1 LELFRPKL
9 SFLIAMLRLRLCLPL
24 LAAIWS
30 QYLKAGGLEKLW
42 EVDLKKALQAE
53 HFGPDQSLKVNSLS
67 FSPDAQQI
75 AVLLGGTATLFRVH
89 NPPAV
94 LAHFPSQLNDSFGW
108 SPDGQIIHS
117 GRHVVHLGD
126 GKACDLPDG
135 LFTHFIGN
143 GSLVALFLSAAALTP
158 DGKIDRNHVGSK
170 YLKFYD
176 ANCQEQDSWE
186 VPQGWSITDA
196 SPDRGLLSVTEL
208 GSAGL
213 VDLIVDPFARRILHS
228 GRRGSAPGGWFAD
241 RGKAICAGKIC
252 WDVDTAKEIGLAPIS
267 GMSSGVATR
276 SLRVVLDD
284 SRYSAIPFS
293 SAFAEMAARR
303 LVWDAGTGREVVSWH
318 LKFLTYST
326 RIDLDG
332 FNRDRRPI
340 PCAISP
346 DGEYIV
352 EGGDGKI
359 WEYRIRP

>member
-1 LELFRPKL
+1 LEIFGTKL
-9 SFLIAMLRLRLCLPL
+9 SFLKTMLRLRLCLPL

-30 QYLKAGGLEKLW
+30 QYLKAGSLEKLW

-53 HFGPDQSLKVNSLS
+53 HLGPDQSLRVNSLS

-75 AVLLGGTATLFRVH
+75 VVLLGGTAALFRVQ
-89 NPPAV
+89 NPPTV
-94 LAHFPSQLNDSFGW
+94 LVHFPSQLYDSFGW

-117 GRHVVHLGD
+117 GRHVVHLAD

-135 LFTHFIGN
+135 IFTHFIGN
-143 GSLVALFLSAAALTP
+143 GSLVALFLSAATLTP

-170 YLKFYD
+170 YLRFYD
-176 ANCQEQDSWE
+176 ANCQEKDSWE
-186 VPQGWSITDA
+186 VPQGWLITDA
-196 SPDRGLLSVTEL
+196 SPDGGLLSVTEI

-213 VDLIVDPFARRILHS
+213 VDLIVNPFTRRILNS

-241 RGKAICAGKIC
+241 SGRAICAGKVC
-252 WDVDTAKEIGLAPIS
+252 WDVDTGKKIGIAPIS

-293 SAFAEMAARR
+293 SAFTEMAARR

-318 LKFLTYST
+318 LKFLTYGTAIDFGRFLSGQET
-326 RIDLDG
+326 HFVRDLARRRIH
-332 FNRDRRPI
+332 
-340 PCAISP
+340 
-346 DGEYIV
+346 Y
-352 EGGDGKI
+352 
-359 WEYRIRP
+359 